1 MRRVRLKRSPSSR
14 YTTPEHMMPILL
26 SPSRESF
33 RERNTGFPD
42 AFCGSKFNVPNR
54 RASDKRV
61 ITNHQLSARNTSL
74 PHPEANFGPDACLT
88 EDDIN
93 PARALHRYRESFMAR
108 QATSRASTIEEN
120 SPSPPEESTFATIRQ
135 IAINSIMPSKDGDSE
150 ESSDGLSSQDP
161 ESPRHRGTEFDHPP
175 TTKVDPRES
184 DVQDPRKPRRRRRS
198 SFMSKLMHR

>member
-1 MRRVRLKRSPSSR
+1 MRRPRLKRSPSSK
-14 YTTPEHMMPILL
+14 YTTPEHMMPIML

-42 AFCGSKFNVPNR
+42 AFCG
-54 RASDKRV
+54 
-61 ITNHQLSARNTSL
+61 TRNTSR

-108 QATSRASTIEEN
+108 QAASRASTIEEN
-120 SPSPPEESTFATIRQ
+120 SPNPPEESTFATIRQ
-135 IAINSIMPSKDGDSE
+135 MAINSIMPSRDGDSE

-161 ESPRHRGTEFDHPP
+161 ESPRHRGTEFDRPP
-175 TTKVDPRES
+175 TAKVDPRES
-184 DVQDPRKPRRRRRS
+184 EAQDPRKGRRRRRS
-198 SFMSKLMHR
+198 SFLGRFMHR